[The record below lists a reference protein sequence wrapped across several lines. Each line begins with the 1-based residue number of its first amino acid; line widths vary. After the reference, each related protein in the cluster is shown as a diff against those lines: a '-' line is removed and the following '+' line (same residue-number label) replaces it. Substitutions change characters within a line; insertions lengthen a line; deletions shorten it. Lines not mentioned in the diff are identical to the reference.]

1 MGSLVPGASYVY
13 ESADGVIYARL
24 SGEKERKVIGYTP
37 DKLKQIQD
45 IDEHTLWYNIRQ
57 EAKNNPALQ
66 LALDRAIM
74 LYNLSRYENERQ
86 D

>member
-13 ESADGVIYARL
+13 ESSDGVVYARI

-37 DKLKQIQD
+37 DKLKQMRD
-45 IDEHTLWYNIRQ
+45 VDELTLWYNIRQ

-66 LALDRAIM
+66 IVLERAIM
-74 LYNLSRYENERQ
+74 LYNLSRYENERK

>member
-13 ESADGVIYARL
+13 ESSNGIIYARL
-24 SGEKERKVIGYTP
+24 QGEKERKVIGYTP
-37 DKLKQIQD
+37 DKLKQLQD

-66 LALDRAIM
+66 IALDRAIM